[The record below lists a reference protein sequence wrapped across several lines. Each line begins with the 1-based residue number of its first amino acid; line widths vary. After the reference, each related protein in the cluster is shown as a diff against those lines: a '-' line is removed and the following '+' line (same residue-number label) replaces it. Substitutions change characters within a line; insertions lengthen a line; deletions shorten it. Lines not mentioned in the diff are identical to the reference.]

1 MNQIPILLEKA
12 LPPRAQKCRKGADQI
27 GINISEERAFQTA

>member
-12 LPPRAQKCRKGADQI
+12 LPSRAQTCRKGADQV
-27 GINISEERAFQTA
+27 GISMEKAFQTA